1 MGVDWGYFYGTLG
14 SLRRYVWDYFGDSL
28 GSYCGFLPIVPWG
41 PFMGTLG
48 ETLEVVWDYFEGSL
62 GVTMRVLGGH
72 FGGTLESLLRYPGV
86 ILKYSWVTLGVLY
99 DYFKTTLEDRQVSF

>member
-1 MGVDWGYFYGTLG
+1 MEVDWGYFYGTLG

-62 GVTMRVLGGH
+62 GVTMRVL
-72 FGGTLESLLRYPGV
+72 LRYPGV

-99 DYFKTTLEDRQVSF
+99 DYFKTTWEDRQVSF